1 MLEREV
7 MEPRRAERAEAERA
21 RVSARASTGLRYDYA
36 SELFSVRRKD
46 FWPLFHARTVLE
58 KLIPTLCHESDGL
71 IFQVNSSLWQCW
83 WMIKMLSIDVLT
95 SPTCMHFMAVLRAL
109 LQASGL

>member
-7 MEPRRAERAEAERA
+7 MEPRRAERSEAERA
-21 RVSARASTGLRYDYA
+21 RTSARASTGLRYDYA
-36 SELFSVRRKD
+36 SELFSARRKD

-71 IFQVNSSLWQCW
+71 IFQVNSLSGAAGGNNGVRLMSSHHSHVCTVWQC
-83 WMIKMLSIDVLT
+83 
-95 SPTCMHFMAVLRAL
+95 
-109 LQASGL
+109 